1 MKTIQKF
8 VVKVSEVKN
17 MSLKNKK
24 VVAETLS
31 LLFTKSELEW
41 GLAWCYG
48 EFENAL
54 LESNNDSNWNPIQ
67 NDFYDIANILLYL
80 LNMKTFKQVDDW
92 EEVYRA
98 IATRLFY

>member
-1 MKTIQKF
+1 MKTIQEF
-8 VVKVSEVKN
+8 VIKVSKIKN
-17 MSLKNKK
+17 MSVEERK
-24 VVAETLS
+24 VIVKTLS
-31 LLFTKSELEW
+31 LLFSKSELEW
-41 GLAWCYG
+41 GLSWCYG

-98 IATRLFY
+98 IATKLFY

>member
-1 MKTIQKF
+1 MKTIQEL
-8 VVKVSEVKN
+8 VIKVSKIKN
-17 MSLKNKK
+17 MSVEERK
-24 VVAETLS
+24 VIAKTLS
-31 LLFTKSELEW
+31 LLFSKSELEW

>member
-1 MKTIQKF
+1 MRIQEL
-8 VVKVSEVKN
+8 VVELSKVNK
-17 MSLKNKK
+17 MSIEDKK
-24 VVAETLS
+24 AVAKTLS
-31 LLFTKSELEW
+31 LLFTKSELLD
-41 GLAWCYG
+41 GLAWCFG

-54 LESNNDSNWNPIQ
+54 LESNNDSNWEPSQ
-67 NDFYDIANILLYL
+67 NNFYDIANILLYL

>member
-1 MKTIQKF
+1 MRIQEL
-8 VVKVSEVKN
+8 VVELSKVNK
-17 MSLKNKK
+17 MSTEDKK
-24 VVAETLS
+24 AVAKTLS
-31 LLFTKSELEW
+31 LLFNKSELLD
-41 GLAWCYG
+41 GLAWCFG

-67 NDFYDIANILLYL
+67 NDFYDICNILLYL

-98 IATRLFY
+98 IATKLFY

>member
-1 MKTIQKF
+1 MRIQELVVELSKVKMSVEDKKA
-8 VVKVSEVKN
+8 VVK
-17 MSLKNKK
+17 
-24 VVAETLS
+24 TLS
-31 LLFTKSELEW
+31 LLFTKSELLD
-41 GLAWCYG
+41 GLAWCFG

-54 LESNNDSNWNPIQ
+54 LESNNDSNWEPTQ
-67 NDFYDIANILLYL
+67 NSYYDIANILLYL

>member
-1 MKTIQKF
+1 MKTIQEL
-8 VVKVSEVKN
+8 VVKVSKIKN
-17 MSLKNKK
+17 MSVEERK
-24 VVAETLS
+24 VIAKTLS

-41 GLAWCYG
+41 GLAWCFG
-48 EFENAL
+48 EFENAI
-54 LESNNDSNWNPIQ
+54 LESNNDSNWKPSQ
-67 NDFYDIANILLYL
+67 NNFDDIANILLYL

>member
-1 MKTIQKF
+1 MRIQEL
-8 VVKVSEVKN
+8 VVELSKVNK
-17 MSLKNKK
+17 MSTEDKK
-24 VVAETLS
+24 AVAKTLS
-31 LLFTKSELEW
+31 LLFSKSELLD
-41 GLAWCYG
+41 GLAWCFG

-67 NDFYDIANILLYL
+67 NDYYDIANILLYL

>member
-1 MKTIQKF
+1 MKTIQELVIKISK
-8 VVKVSEVKN
+8 VK
-17 MSLKNKK
+17 MSVEERK
-24 VVAETLS
+24 VIAKTLS
-31 LLFTKSELEW
+31 LLFSKSELEW

-80 LNMKTFKQVDDW
+80 LNMKTFKQVNNW

>member
-1 MKTIQKF
+1 MRIQEL
-8 VVKVSEVKN
+8 VVELSKVNK
-17 MSLKNKK
+17 MSTEDKK
-24 VVAETLS
+24 AVAKTLS
-31 LLFTKSELEW
+31 LLFTKSELLD
-41 GLAWCYG
+41 GLAWCFG

-54 LESNNDSNWNPIQ
+54 LESNNDSNWKPSQ
-67 NDFYDIANILLYL
+67 NNFYDIANILLYL

>member
-1 MKTIQKF
+1 MRIQELVVELSKVKMSVEDKKA
-8 VVKVSEVKN
+8 VVK
-17 MSLKNKK
+17 
-24 VVAETLS
+24 TLS
-31 LLFTKSELEW
+31 LLFTKSELLD
-41 GLAWCYG
+41 GLAWCFG

-54 LESNNDSNWNPIQ
+54 LESSNNDSNWEPTQ
-67 NDFYDIANILLYL
+67 NSYYDIANILLYL

>member
-1 MKTIQKF
+1 MSIQEL
-8 VVKVSEVKN
+8 VVK
-17 MSLKNKK
+17 MSKIQMSTEDKK
-24 VVAETLS
+24 AVARTLS
-31 LLFTKSELEW
+31 LLFNKSELLD
-41 GLAWCYG
+41 GLAWCFG
-48 EFENAL
+48 EFENEL
-54 LESNNDSNWNPIQ
+54 LESNNNPDWNPIQ

>member
-1 MKTIQKF
+1 MKTIQEF
-8 VVKVSEVKN
+8 VIKISKVK
-17 MSLKNKK
+17 MSVEDKK
-24 VVAETLS
+24 SVAKTLS
-31 LLFTKSELEW
+31 LLFSKSELEW

-67 NDFYDIANILLYL
+67 NNFYDIANILLYL

-92 EEVYRA
+92 EEVYRT
-98 IATRLFY
+98 IAMKLFY

>member
-1 MKTIQKF
+1 MKAIQEF
-8 VVKVSEVKN
+8 VIKISKVK
-17 MSLKNKK
+17 MSVEDKK
-24 VVAETLS
+24 SVAKTLS
-31 LLFTKSELEW
+31 LLFSKSELEW

-92 EEVYRA
+92 EEVYRT
-98 IATRLFY
+98 IAMKLFY

>member
-1 MKTIQKF
+1 MKMIQEF
-8 VVKVSEVKN
+8 VIKVSKIKN
-17 MSLKNKK
+17 MSVEERK
-24 VVAETLS
+24 VIAKTLS

-48 EFENAL
+48 EFENSL
-54 LESNNDSNWNPIQ
+54 LESNNDINWNPIQ
-67 NDFYDIANILLYL
+67 NNFYDIANILLYL
-80 LNMKTFKQVDDW
+80 LNMKTFKQVDNW

>member
-1 MKTIQKF
+1 MKMIQEF
-8 VVKVSEVKN
+8 VIKVSKIKN
-17 MSLKNKK
+17 MSVEERK
-24 VVAETLS
+24 VIAKTLS
-31 LLFTKSELEW
+31 LLFNKSELLD
-41 GLAWCYG
+41 GLAWCFG
-48 EFENAL
+48 EFENSL
-54 LESNNDSNWNPIQ
+54 LESNNDSNWEPIQ

>member
-1 MKTIQKF
+1 MKTIQEF
-8 VVKVSEVKN
+8 VIKISKVK
-17 MSLKNKK
+17 MSVEDKK
-24 VVAETLS
+24 SVAKTLS

-48 EFENAL
+48 EFKNAL
-54 LESNNDSNWNPIQ
+54 LESNNDSNWEPIQ

-80 LNMKTFKQVDDW
+80 LNMKTFKQVNDW

-98 IATRLFY
+98 IAIRLFY

>member
-1 MKTIQKF
+1 MRIQEL
-8 VVKVSEVKN
+8 VVKLSKVNK
-17 MSLKNKK
+17 MSIEDKK
-24 VVAETLS
+24 AVAKTLS
-31 LLFTKSELEW
+31 LLFTKSELLD
-41 GLAWCYG
+41 GLAWCFG

-54 LESNNDSNWNPIQ
+54 LESNNDSNWKPSQ
-67 NDFYDIANILLYL
+67 NNFYDIANILLYL

>member
-1 MKTIQKF
+1 MKTIQEF
-8 VVKVSEVKN
+8 VIKISKVK
-17 MSLKNKK
+17 MSVEDKK
-24 VVAETLS
+24 SVAKTLS
-31 LLFTKSELEW
+31 LLFSKSELEW

-67 NDFYDIANILLYL
+67 NDFYDICNILLYL

-98 IATRLFY
+98 IATKLFY

>member
-1 MKTIQKF
+1 MRIQEL
-8 VVKVSEVKN
+8 VVELSKVNK
-17 MSLKNKK
+17 MSIEDKK
-24 VVAETLS
+24 AVAKTLS
-31 LLFTKSELEW
+31 LLFTKSELLD
-41 GLAWCYG
+41 GLAWCFG

-54 LESNNDSNWNPIQ
+54 LESNNDSNWKPSQ

-98 IATRLFY
+98 IATKLFY

>member
-1 MKTIQKF
+1 MRIQEL
-8 VVKVSEVKN
+8 VVELSKVNK
-17 MSLKNKK
+17 MSIEDKK
-24 VVAETLS
+24 AVAKTLS
-31 LLFTKSELEW
+31 LLFTKSELLD
-41 GLAWCYG
+41 GLAWCFG

-54 LESNNDSNWNPIQ
+54 LESNNDSNWKPSQ
-67 NDFYDIANILLYL
+67 NNFYDIANILLYL

>member
-1 MKTIQKF
+1 MRIQEL
-8 VVKVSEVKN
+8 VVELSKVNK
-17 MSLKNKK
+17 MSTEDKK
-24 VVAETLS
+24 AVAKTLS
-31 LLFTKSELEW
+31 LLFTKSELLD
-41 GLAWCYG
+41 GLAWCFG

-98 IATRLFY
+98 IATKLFY